1 MCDRDLLLIAGVLIV
16 LISASYQD
24 HKHREVHD
32 IHWWIIGSMG
42 VISVMSDAQ
51 GVHGIMMAT
60 ASAMIAI
67 GILWLDTGRMM
78 GTIYWIIT
86 MCLFLI
92 PISFSSDD
100 CIVRMGVCI
109 MVSSITFYLMYVMGI
124 LRGGADAKCM
134 IVMSIAFH
142 RDVSSYCLTT
152 MAGSNMPFT
161 MSLLFYATLFTSL
174 YALSIIIGNL
184 LKRDIGFRPWRRMEL
199 EEAKGS
205 HVWLKQDVV
214 DEKVVITRGVADEG
228 AYDRL
233 GSKGIK
239 EVLVTPMIPFIIPI
253 TMAFVFIILAG
264 DPLWSM
270 ISSLC

>member
-1 MCDRDLLLIAGVLIV
+1 MCDRDLLLMAGVLIV

-24 HKHREVHD
+24 YKYREVHD

-51 GVHGIMMAT
+51 GVHGIMIAT

-78 GTIYWIIT
+78 GMIYWFVT

-100 CIVRMGVCI
+100 CIVRMGVYI
-109 MVSSITFYLMYVMGI
+109 MVSSITFYLMYATGI

-152 MAGSNMPFT
+152 TAGSNMPFT
-161 MSLLFYATLFTSL
+161 MSLLFYAALFTSL
-174 YALSIIIGNL
+174 YALSITIGNL
-184 LKRDIGFRPWRRMEL
+184 LRRDIGPRPWRRMDL
-199 EEAKGS
+199 DEAKGS

-214 DEKVVITRGVADEG
+214 DGKVVITRGVSDEG